1 MDAFLRYSLEKRK
14 KIRVMLLLDG
24 VISQKN
30 AAVLSLTDSQ
40 AVLRLSAKKEP
51 LTVRLS
57 DILSCDYA
65 RGDHGEED

>member
-1 MDAFLRYSLEKRK
+1 MDTFLRYSLEKQK

-30 AAVLSLTDSQ
+30 AAVLALTDTQ
-40 AVLRLSAKKEP
+40 ATLRLSAKKEP
-51 LTVRLS
+51 VTVNLR

-65 RGDHGEED
+65 RGDHGEDE